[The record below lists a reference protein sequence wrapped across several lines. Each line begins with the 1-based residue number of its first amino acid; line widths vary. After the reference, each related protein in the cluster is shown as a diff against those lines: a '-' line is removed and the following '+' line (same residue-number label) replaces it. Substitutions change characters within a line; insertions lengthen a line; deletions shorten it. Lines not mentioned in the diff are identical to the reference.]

1 MGASLLAL
9 GKSIYIYIYML
20 YSSAF
25 YVDREMLNG

>member
-9 GKSIYIYIYML
+9 GKSIYIYML